1 MGCNVSRLD
10 GNGAATLPARQLRP
24 LFLQRLD
31 DFKAARRHGG
41 GRPLKGAAST
51 PSKKQLLFHIDDAS
65 RHSSINTNNTP
76 KRMSIY
82 NSLEDS
88 IKKPDQKNREAI
100 NIYEK
105 DIEMKKHIINV
116 VDHEEEIV
124 KGKGKNDM
132 KEKTEDKIIEDDDF
146 LSADEDIN
154 DGEEEDDDDDD
165 NDDEDEGDERNI
177 GFPGSPSFRV
187 YFVDHDIGKIDAFKD
202 AISSDDSVPSKE
214 SSSSSLSSSSS
225 SEKKEKGARKKR
237 SFRKVLPKNLLNVKS
252 CYTCSHHKKQ
262 TPQLS

>member
-10 GNGAATLPARQLRP
+10 GNGATLPARQLRP

-41 GRPLKGAAST
+41 GRPLKGADST
-51 PSKKQLLFHIDDAS
+51 PSKKQLLFHIYDVS
-65 RHSSINTNNTP
+65 HHSSIINNNNPP
-76 KRMSIY
+76 KRMSVY

-105 DIEMKKHIINV
+105 DIEMKKHITNV
-116 VDHEEEIV
+116 IDHEEEIV

-154 DGEEEDDDDDD
+154 DGEEEDDD
-165 NDDEDEGDERNI
+165 NDDEERNI

-187 YFVDHDIGKIDAFKD
+187 YFVDRDIGKIDAFKE

-214 SSSSSLSSSSS
+214 SLSSSSSS
-225 SEKKEKGARKKR
+225 SEKKEKRARKKR

-252 CYTCSHHKKQ
+252 CYTCYHHKKQ